1 MNTATPRQLAARA
14 TSHGWNLA
22 TRTYGWSCGLLFTA
36 TAALAQDGANT
47 PSAPLPPPLNNKFDD
62 APVIMMYLGGALIL
76 AAVIAAGLI
85 PSKRG
90 HQD

>member
-1 MNTATPRQLAARA
+1 MNTSAPRQLASRA
-14 TSHGWNLA
+14 AAQGWNLA
-22 TRTYGWSCGLLFTA
+22 SKACGWSCGLLFMA
-36 TAALAQDGANT
+36 SAALAQDGTNA

-62 APVIMMYLGGALIL
+62 APVIMMYLGGAILL
-76 AAVIAAGLI
+76 AAIIAAGLI